1 MPPQICTTGL
11 SGSFKNNLGGPQ
23 HRNALPGLVIT
34 HKACRWTSGPFCLLS
49 ELNGRCFAVPQ
60 GQACLPRRGSL
71 RRRQARI
78 AQWFVCVY
86 RGERTRLAGHV
97 RRPRRTHG
105 PVGGAPT
112 GAAEPSSVA
121 VLRRVEAAALPTPNA
136 DRMEERESLELRL
149 GRAAHSKAYSCPVL

>member
-11 SGSFKNNLGGPQ
+11 SGSFKNNLGGPR

-34 HKACRWTSGPFCLLS
+34 HKACRWTSGPSCLLS
-49 ELNGRCFAVPQ
+49 ALNGRCFAVPK
-60 GQACLPRRGSL
+60 G
-71 RRRQARI
+71 QARI

-86 RGERTRLAGHV
+86 RGERTRPACHV

-112 GAAEPSSVA
+112 GAADPSSVA

-136 DRMEERESLELRL
+136 DRME
-149 GRAAHSKAYSCPVL
+149 